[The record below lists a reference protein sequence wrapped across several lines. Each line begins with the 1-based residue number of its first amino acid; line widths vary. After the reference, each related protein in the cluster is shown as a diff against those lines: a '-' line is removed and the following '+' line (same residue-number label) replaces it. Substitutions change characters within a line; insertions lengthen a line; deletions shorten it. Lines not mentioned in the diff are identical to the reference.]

1 MNVKRLVKEIARLE
15 KSDDVLA
22 LKALKKELDT
32 LKKAPANAIRNS
44 IGVNEKGFTRFNHKP
59 DNMIVTAR
67 DAGKII
73 GSINWEGQRW
83 DWGLTVRTPSP
94 AIQKVV
100 TINPFI

>member
-15 KSDDVLA
+15 QSNDVRA

-59 DNMIVTAR
+59 VSYTH
-67 DAGKII
+67 
-73 GSINWEGQRW
+73 
-83 DWGLTVRTPSP
+83 LTLP
-94 AIQKVV
+94 
-100 TINPFI
+100 TILRV

>member
-15 KSDDVLA
+15 KSNDVRA

-59 DNMIVTAR
+59 DNMIVTSAMLAR
-67 DAGKII
+67 SLDRSIGKASDGI
-73 GSINWEGQRW
+73 GG
-83 DWGLTVRTPSP
+83 
-94 AIQKVV
+94 
-100 TINPFI
+100 

>member
-1 MNVKRLVKEIARLE
+1 MNVKSASKRDSAVR
-15 KSDDVLA
+15 KSNDVRA

-59 DNMIVTAR
+59 DNMIVTSK

>member
-44 IGVNEKGFTRFNHKP
+44 IWFWCVKRPPLDFRS
-59 DNMIVTAR
+59 
-67 DAGKII
+67 I
-73 GSINWEGQRW
+73 GEIEAQVQAQLISHLLQVDPC
-83 DWGLTVRTPSP
+83 DWLLK
-94 AIQKVV
+94 A
-100 TINPFI
+100 